1 MGWVTSRRIA
11 IIVRELLLD
20 TDEKGDISIISHII
34 FKRVIFIFLGKYVD
48 LIFFQS
54 YVYINLM
61 TTIVRVHAYIITL
74 RFRFLLK
81 IRCS

>member
-1 MGWVTSRRIA
+1 MI
-11 IIVRELLLD
+11 LLD
-20 TDEKGDISIISHII
+20 TDEKGDISIIFHII
-34 FKRVIFIFLGKYVD
+34 FKRVIFISLCKYVD
-48 LIFFQS
+48 LIFVQS

-61 TTIVRVHAYIITL
+61 TAIVRMHAHIVTP